1 MSKGVEVYAEI
12 DHDGSHKKERLC
24 EKSLGIMREKERL
37 EKKNFLGIV
46 KEGMSSYYTIQII
59 HVEMSSKG
67 VSSNVVGRSGPHD
80 GIMRVCARAVTGSAG
95 S

>member
-37 EKKNFLGIV
+37 EKKKFPGYRQ
-46 KEGMSSYYTIQII
+46 GR
-59 HVEMSSKG
+59 
-67 VSSNVVGRSGPHD
+67 NVVVLYNTDYTRRD
-80 GIMRVCARAVTGSAG
+80 VV
-95 S
+95 